1 MRQRFN
7 MLCPIAFGNWNN
19 ALNAGPGAR
28 NFNNTRGNSNNNVG
42 FASDSVPTLPHMAN
56 AIRQRGGR
64 CRGLRR
70 NRSAGRFLVGAGS
83 PKTSVPEPPQ

>member
-19 ALNAGPGAR
+19 VSNAGPGAR

-42 FASDSVPTLPHMAN
+42 FASDSVPLPNMAS
-56 AIRQRGGR
+56 AIRQRGRR
-64 CRGLRR
+64 CRGSCR

-83 PKTSVPEPPQ
+83 PKTSVPEFKQ